1 MKPGVMDVRLFSLGG
16 NGMERKFVMT
26 QAVLSRFM
34 VASFLLITVLLA
46 FSSVYMKKNIDA
58 EKAAEERRIMFQE
71 MGVSLA
77 EASDY
82 LTAEARK
89 YAVTRDRVHMENY
102 WKEIENTRTR
112 DMVIEKM
119 QETQAPVRELI
130 LLEEAKTYSD
140 ALVETERRSMRLVLE
155 ADGIKESAMP
165 KQVASKKLSE
175 GDLNLSPIE
184 KREKAIKIMF
194 DRDYDDSKTRIM
206 QPIASFQEIM
216 NARLENE
223 LLHARKNLDHAFILQ
238 AVLAGIIVAAIL
250 GLMRIFMLYITY
262 PIQHYTAQLSKFSFQ
277 KNFSLFPEGT
287 SELCILADTFNA
299 LYTSFRAE
307 LERRHKAEKRMRQA
321 KEDAE
326 KANAAKSEFLA
337 SMSHEIRTPLNTI
350 LGYHYLL
357 CKKNIPKSLLDY
369 IENIGLAAKNL
380 LEIVNEIL
388 DFSKS
393 EAGKIELEERSLQVK
408 SLVHEVCIMVEAE
421 AKKKNLQFFFTIDPQ
436 LPNVVIGDGFRL
448 KKVILNLL
456 SNAVKF
462 TARGFVRLY
471 VKKEEKKQPSD
482 QSIWFQFIVE
492 DSGIGISTEAEKH
505 LFEPFSQADRSTS
518 RRFGGTG
525 LGLAISQQIANLMG
539 GKLTV
544 QSEEGKG
551 SVFCFSVPLLIGSE
565 IENHNKRLLPV
576 EKFQGKSL
584 LLVEDSVVNLRMTK
598 EILSGLGFCVSAANS
613 GNIAIEM
620 ARKKLYDLVLLDI
633 RMPVMDGYDTA
644 EHLQKMPGYKKV
656 PLIALSADVLGNVK
670 EKIMQAGMFGY
681 LEKPLQ
687 MEKLQNM
694 LRQCLH
700 VSVAHEYLST
710 IPSKVEETPVCF
722 NFKAALNILNGR
734 VEVYDELLGMFE
746 QQHKKDGELFLQYL
760 KSKKEEKLRELLHI
774 LKGAAGNI
782 GAELLSQLAGQLLS
796 ADITKIREERIVF
809 VDSLKDTMKAIIQYR
824 KENNFLEKNEEIL
837 ESATGVVEK
846 LFSLLQQGDFRAKE
860 LCMERKYMIS
870 IRFGEDFYEELW
882 NRVILYD
889 FPAAATLL
897 RERIGEKDSGK
908 RGDTYV

>member
-1 MKPGVMDVRLFSLGG
+1 
-16 NGMERKFVMT
+16 MERKFVMT

-46 FSSVYMKKNIDA
+46 FSSIYMKKNIDA
-58 EKAAEERRIMFQE
+58 EKEAEERRIMFQE

-102 WKEIENTRTR
+102 WNEIEKTRTR

-119 QETQAPVRELI
+119 QETQAPMRELV

-155 ADGIKESAMP
+155 ADGIKKSAMP
-165 KQVASKKLSE
+165 EQVASKKLSE
-175 GDLNLSPIE
+175 EDENLSPIE
-184 KREKAIKIMF
+184 KREKAIQIMF
-194 DRDYDDSKTRIM
+194 DRDYDDSKTHIM

-216 NARLENE
+216 NARLEDE
-223 LLHARKNLDHAFILQ
+223 LVHARKNLDHAFILQ
-238 AVLAGIIVAAIL
+238 AVLACIIVAAIL

-262 PIQHYTAQLSKFSFQ
+262 PIQHYTEQLSKFSFQ
-277 KNFSLFPEGT
+277 KKFSLFPEGT
-287 SELCILADTFNA
+287 SELCILADTFNV

-307 LERRHKAEKRMRQA
+307 LEKRHKAEKRMRQA

-357 CKKNIPKSLLDY
+357 CKKNIPPNLLDY
-369 IENIGLAAKNL
+369 IKNIGLAAKNL

-393 EAGKIELEERSLQVK
+393 EAGKMELEERSLQVK
-408 SLVHEVCIMVEAE
+408 SLVNEACIMVEAE
-421 AKKKNLQFFFTIDPQ
+421 AKKKNLQFFLTIDSHIPK
-436 LPNVVIGDGFRL
+436 VIIGDGFRL
-448 KKVILNLL
+448 KKVMLNLL

-462 TARGFVRLY
+462 TEMGFVRLH
-471 VKKEEKKQPSD
+471 VKKDEEKQQLD
-482 QSIWFQFIVE
+482 QSIWLQFIVE

-544 QSEEGKG
+544 QSEEGRG
-551 SVFCFSVPLLIGSE
+551 SAFCFSVPFLIGTE
-565 IENHNKRLLPV
+565 IENRNEKVFPV
-576 EKFQGKSL
+576 RHFQGKSL
-584 LLVEDSVVNLRMTK
+584 LLVEDSVVNLRMTE
-598 EILSGLGFCVSAANS
+598 EILSGLGFCVSAANN
-613 GNIAIEM
+613 GTIAIKL

-644 EHLQKMPGYKKV
+644 AHLQELPGYKKV
-656 PLIALSADVLGNVK
+656 PLVALSADVLGNVK
-670 EKIMQAGMFGY
+670 EKVMQAGMFGY

-700 VSVAHEYLST
+700 IAVDGEGISM
-710 IPSKVEETPVCF
+710 IPSNVAEARVYF

-734 VEVYDELLGMFE
+734 AEVYDELLGLFE
-746 QQHKKDGELFLQYL
+746 QQHKKDGQLFLQYL
-760 KSKKEEKLRELLHI
+760 NSKNEEKVRELLHI

-796 ADITKIREERIVF
+796 ADITKMRAERMIFLDALKNTMEE
-809 VDSLKDTMKAIIQYR
+809 IIQYR
-824 KENNFLEKNEEIL
+824 KENNFFNKNEGIV
-837 ESATGVVEK
+837 ESAAGVVEN
-846 LFSLLQQGDFRAKE
+846 LFLLLQQGDFRAKE
-860 LCMERKYMIS
+860 LCIEKKYILS
-870 IRFGEDFYEELW
+870 IWLGEDFYEELW
-882 NRVILYD
+882 NMVVLYD